1 MKRLGFAGWLLLLA
15 LSAEGLWAQG
25 TTLGVFSV
33 TDSLTDNAN
42 GAVFYQVS
50 QGDNW
55 LKGSVFVVYEK
66 SVDSTAT
73 ALYWRNVTTWGPETK
88 LLSKPHV
95 HFRHP
100 KILPHHSVQNSKK
113 ILFYETDESGNWD
126 IDYVVFYSLDSLSGP
141 FHLAHSELPE
151 TQLEGS
157 GGAVVFQKAGAIL
170 FSRFSFENVN
180 QWTKPVVLDSENC
193 SNPSIRGENGDYWVV
208 WTKQDSARSKLFYS
222 TKRYNTAWEPPQ
234 LLLSEGEDFSPSF
247 ANGVYPDPL
256 FCWKNVKNDQIRI
269 YVRDFWDN
277 DQLFYQFPVP
287 NAIAYPS
294 IFRYVI
300 PTLRKGKS
308 ESEAY
313 LCTFLLSYL
322 KHTSSGDSIFW
333 IDHGCSRDCVG
344 LVSGDS
350 LPKRNP
356 KLYEGVF
363 NDAVDVWERQ
373 INDHWQLRMAVR
385 SYPKSDVNERGK
397 SVPSAFRLF
406 PNYPNPFNGGT
417 VIRYSVQLKGFVELS
432 VWNSEGQPVAT
443 LVSEKQRPGTYT
455 VHWNGLSATRKPVAS
470 GLYFCRLRLG
480 KQSRWQKMLFV
491 K

>member
-141 FHLAHSELPE
+141 FHLAHSALPE
-151 TQLEGS
+151 TQLEASRDG
-157 GGAVVFQKAGAIL
+157 VVFQKSGAIW
-170 FSRFSFENVN
+170 FAQEINAKKEE
-180 QWTKPVVLDSENC
+180 WTKPVLLDSGACSHPVISMSFEHIYAAWLKPDSGRSKLYYSSSKDGKAWETPQKLIERGEDFQPSLNSGMHESSSLLAWLNVSEGRPALIVQELYRMENKKYAFL
-193 SNPSIRGENGDYWVV
+193 STDTIRNPSI
-208 WTKQDSARSKLFYS
+208 LPYS
-222 TKRYNTAWEPPQ
+222 
-234 LLLSEGEDFSPSF
+234 
-247 ANGVYPDPL
+247 
-256 FCWKNVKNDQIRI
+256 
-269 YVRDFWDN
+269 
-277 DQLFYQFPVP
+277 
-287 NAIAYPS
+287 
-294 IFRYVI
+294 I
-300 PTLRKGKS
+300 PTLNKHLGKS
-308 ESEAY
+308 QLY
-313 LCTFLLSYL
+313 LSSFLLSYL
-322 KHTSSGDSIFW
+322 KHSSAGDSIFW
-333 IDHGCSRDCVG
+333 TDHFCADTTE

-350 LPKRNP
+350 LAKRNP
-356 KLYEGVF
+356 RLYPGIY
-363 NDAVDVWERQ
+363 NTAINVWERK
-373 INDHWQLRMAVR
+373 INKHWQLRMAVR
-385 SYPKSDVNERGK
+385 AFPNSEVNEK
-397 SVPSAFRLF
+397 EQTVPSAFQLF
-406 PNYPNPFNGGT
+406 PNYPNPFNGST
-417 VIRYSVQLKGFVELS
+417 IIRYSVRRSGFVELS
-432 VWNSEGQPVAT
+432 VWNSEGQRVAT

-455 VHWNGLSATRKPVAS
+455 VRWNGLSATGKPVAS